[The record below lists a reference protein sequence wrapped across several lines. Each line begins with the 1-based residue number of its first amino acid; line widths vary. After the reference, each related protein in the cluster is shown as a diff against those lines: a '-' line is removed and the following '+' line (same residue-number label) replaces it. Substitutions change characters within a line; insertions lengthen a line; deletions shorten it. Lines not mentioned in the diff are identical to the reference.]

1 MSPIPKSLTPHQ
13 ALICA
18 MVFMAASGAHIDEAE
33 LSRMSGLVQDL
44 PSFAGM
50 AADGIAEATEICLPL
65 LAATDG
71 LDRAIDLIR
80 EALPPR
86 LRETAYLLAC
96 DVAAADGEAT
106 EEELVFLQSLRIGL
120 EMDRLVAGAIERAA
134 RARYQII

>member
-1 MSPIPKSLTPHQ
+1 MSPLPNSLTRHQ

-44 PSFAGM
+44 PAFAGLPGG
-50 AADGIAEATEICLPL
+50 GIVEATEICLPL

-80 EALPPR
+80 DALPPR

-96 DVAAADGEAT
+96 EVAAADGEAS
-106 EEELVFLQSLRIGL
+106 EEELRFLQSLRIGL
-120 EMDRLVAGAIERAA
+120 EIDRLIAGAIERAA
-134 RARYQII
+134 RARYQVI